1 MTRRVL
7 LVSNGVG
14 EDVIGGGIG
23 VALEAA
29 GVGVAAY
36 PLAGYGAYPSH
47 ISLLDPRRALPS
59 GGFSLRSGFR
69 HLGADLAAGLIPLWP
84 RQRRT
89 LRRQRGRY
97 DLVVAVGDVY
107 CLWMAAAAATRV
119 AFLATADSVR
129 IAPLGAVARWAVRR
143 HASRIFTRDP
153 ETARALVA
161 RGLPA
166 VFSGLVA
173 MDHLRPNGELFGLSP
188 TTPVVALLP
197 GSRGDAAANAV
208 LLARAAEAIASVR
221 RDVAFLMALAPAVPA
236 SELIGRMLALDHSSS
251 PSTSAVVVGEAQ
263 LHLTQAFA
271 DALMRATVVIGL
283 AGTANEQ
290 AAGLGRPVV
299 AFP

>member
-1 MTRRVL
+1 MTRRAL

-197 GSRGDAAANAV
+197 FM
-208 LLARAAEAIASVR
+208 R
-221 RDVAFLMALAPAVPA
+221 RYLIKGLSLGALK
-236 SELIGRMLALDHSSS
+236 
-251 PSTSAVVVGEAQ
+251 
-263 LHLTQAFA
+263 
-271 DALMRATVVIGL
+271 
-283 AGTANEQ
+283 
-290 AAGLGRPVV
+290 
-299 AFP
+299 